1 MNNMNNSTEELKIE
15 ALKIEL
21 AQRIKSHRPNN
32 PFQPTITYKMKE
44 FPDEI
49 VVQYFVDVPD
59 DEKQEY
65 NNTYY
70 DGDKSWTEQRG
81 RGDDY
86 DLTAMLY
93 CKWQV

>member
-1 MNNMNNSTEELKIE
+1 MNNSIEELKIE
-15 ALKIEL
+15 LE
-21 AQRIKSHRPNN
+21 QRIKSHRLNN
-32 PFQPTITYKMKE
+32 PFHPTITNKMKE
-44 FPDEI
+44 YTDEI

-65 NNTYY
+65 NNSYY
-70 DGDKSWTEQRG
+70 DGDKGWTEQ